1 MKTVYMDYAATTY
14 VKPEVLEEMMPYFTQ
29 KFGNPS
35 SFYGISRETK
45 MAIDKARGQVA
56 KALNCEMNEV
66 YFTGGGSESDNW
78 AIKGIASAHRKK
90 GNHIITTKIE
100 HHAVLHTCEYLEKNG
115 FEVTYLKVDEN
126 GLISLDELKAAIRPD
141 TILVSMMC
149 VNNEIG
155 TIEPIADAAAI
166 IKECNPSTLFHVDAI
181 QGFGKVVLH
190 PKGIGIDMLSV
201 SGHKIHGPKGT
212 GFLWVRDKVKLQPL
226 ILGGGHQKGMRSGT
240 ENVPGVAGMAKAAEI
255 EYTDFENKLTYLYG
269 IRSYFI
275 EEIEKLEGTV
285 VNGGRSRGT
294 LNQPAAEHPE
304 DCAAPHVVS
313 VSFQD
318 IRAEVLLHALEEAKI
333 YVSSGSAC
341 SSNHPAISG
350 TLKAIGVEKR
360 YLDATV
366 RFSFS
371 FDTTKEEI
379 DECMAQLS
387 RLLPMLRRYTPG
399 GRKRGGKRV

>member
-1 MKTVYMDYAATTY
+1 M
-14 VKPEVLEEMMPYFTQ
+14 
-29 KFGNPS
+29 
-35 SFYGISRETK
+35 
-45 MAIDKARGQVA
+45 
-56 KALNCEMNEV
+56 
-66 YFTGGGSESDNW
+66 
-78 AIKGIASAHRKK
+78 
-90 GNHIITTKIE
+90 
-100 HHAVLHTCEYLEKNG
+100 
-115 FEVTYLKVDEN
+115 
-126 GLISLDELKAAIRPD
+126 
-141 TILVSMMC
+141 SMLC

-190 PKGIGIDMLSV
+190 PKRIGIDMLSV

-294 LNQPAAEHPE
+294 
-304 DCAAPHVVS
+304 DVYKR
-313 VSFQD
+313 QD
-318 IRAEVLLHALEEAKI
+318 H
-333 YVSSGSAC
+333 
-341 SSNHPAISG
+341 
-350 TLKAIGVEKR
+350 
-360 YLDATV
+360 
-366 RFSFS
+366 
-371 FDTTKEEI
+371 
-379 DECMAQLS
+379 S
-387 RLLPMLRRYTPG
+387 R
-399 GRKRGGKRV
+399 

>member
-1 MKTVYMDYAATTY
+1 MF
-14 VKPEVLEEMMPYFTQ
+14 LEQM
-29 KFGNPS
+29 
-35 SFYGISRETK
+35 
-45 MAIDKARGQVA
+45 
-56 KALNCEMNEV
+56 
-66 YFTGGGSESDNW
+66 
-78 AIKGIASAHRKK
+78 
-90 GNHIITTKIE
+90 
-100 HHAVLHTCEYLEKNG
+100 G
-115 FEVTYLKVDEN
+115 FEVTWLPVNAYGLVD
-126 GLISLDELKAAIRPD
+126 LDALREAIRPD

-166 IKECNPSTLFHVDAI
+166 VKECNPNTLFHVDAI

-190 PKGIGIDMLSV
+190 PKRIGIDMLSV

-212 GFLWVRDKVKLQPL
+212 GFLWVRDRVKVQPL
-226 ILGGGHQKGMRSGT
+226 MLGGGHQKGMRSGT

-255 EYTDFENKLTYLYG
+255 EYTDFENKLEYLYG

-285 VNGGRSRGT
+285 VNGGKSRGS
-294 LNQPAAEHPE
+294 LNRPAE
-304 DCAAPHVVS
+304 DQQDACAAPHVVS

-318 IRAEVLLHALEEAKI
+318 IRAEVLLHALEETHV

-379 DECMAQLS
+379 DECVAQLS

-399 GRKRGGKRV
+399 GRKKGGKRV